1 MEQVQY
7 TAIATDVVAP
17 VATMPPSASPLHDSV
32 ALKRL
37 LDEVRFDSLETASA
51 TTAYNRQHNR
61 HNR

>member
-1 MEQVQY
+1 MEQVEY
-7 TAIATDVVAP
+7 AAVATDAVAP
-17 VATMPPSASPLHDSV
+17 SATLPLTASPLHDSV

-51 TTAYNRQHNR
+51 ATAYNRQHNR